1 MSIQPKQ
8 LTRGLTRSLLP
19 FAIGVV
25 IHPGA
30 LAQQSIQLE
39 EVKVTAQKR
48 EQSLQDAALSVTSM
62 SGENLSEERITS
74 VLDLQSQAPSL
85 QISTVQG
92 TARVY
97 IRGIGLTNFSAG
109 GEPSVAFHVDGA
121 VVSRPAAQIG
131 GFYDLERI
139 EVLRGPQGS
148 LYGRNATGG
157 SLNVITRRPTEEF
170 EGYVNL
176 SSGNYNLME
185 LEGAISGSLI
195 EEQLLARLA
204 VKTADRDGFGKN
216 NVSGKDI
223 DDENNQS
230 YRLGLSYIGSDRF
243 DAFFSINHY
252 ESDDAA
258 GLYHMLGP
266 GNPAVTPPEI
276 ALGGQ
281 IARDP
286 RDIDSD
292 ADLYSKKEVDSYT
305 LEMTWDLAE
314 NLSLKSLS
322 NYLEME
328 RDWISD
334 LNGTPV
340 PVLESRFDESSEQY
354 SQELQL
360 TWDGDNHSTMFGLYY
375 FHEDIGAGTYIL
387 GPPPVQM
394 AGRPLIQFAG
404 AQESESWA
412 AFVNSTWHINEL
424 WSLNVGLRYS
434 EDDKSDTGFT
444 IVPPASLSPVSP
456 PFTIDIDREAS
467 WDAWTPKVTVEYSPT
482 EDLFFYATASR
493 GYKTGVMNIGNA
505 GEPVDPEF
513 IWSYELG
520 MKSQWW
526 ENRLQINATV
536 FSATIDD
543 LQVQRP
549 INGNLITVNAAEAE
563 TRGVELET
571 VARLTE
577 GLTAKWNLAYV
588 DGQFNEFLTENTT
601 FAPGVE
607 INLDGNTLPNTPK
620 LASDLSLEYET
631 DVFDNW
637 TARFKVQGVYTSERW
652 FNEFEEDIA
661 YQESTF
667 VVNAN
672 MVFKTHDEKWSV
684 NLWGKNLTDEEIISH
699 INVGSSALGHMRT
712 ATFQDP
718 MTFGATLG
726 YQF

>member
-1 MSIQPKQ
+1 MSDQPM
-8 LTRGLTRSLLP
+8 GLSRHVNRSILAMAVSL
-19 FAIGVV
+19 AV
-25 IHPGA
+25 HTSA
-30 LAQQSIQLE
+30 QAQQSIQLE
-39 EVKVTAQKR
+39 EVTVTAQKR
-48 EQSLQDAALSVTSM
+48 EQSLQDTAVSVTSM
-62 SGENLSEERITS
+62 TGENLAEERINS

-131 GFYDLERI
+131 AFYDLERI

-170 EGYVNL
+170 EGYVNVTA
-176 SSGNYNLME
+176 GNYSLME
-185 LEGAISGSLI
+185 LEGAVNGSLI
-195 EEQLLARLA
+195 EDQLLARLA
-204 VKTADRDGFGKN
+204 IKTTDRDGFGEN
-216 NVSGKDI
+216 NVSGKDV
-223 DDENNQS
+223 DDEDSES
-230 YRLGLSYIGSDRF
+230 YRLGLSYIGGDQF
-243 DAFFSINHY
+243 EAFFSINHY

-266 GNPAVTPPEI
+266 GNPAVVPPEI
-276 ALGGQ
+276 AAGGQ
-281 IARDP
+281 IAADP

-305 LEMTWDLAE
+305 LEMTWDLSE

-322 NYLEME
+322 NYLEMD

-334 LNGTPV
+334 LNGTPAIA
-340 PVLESRFDESSEQY
+340 LESRFNESSEQY
-354 SQELQL
+354 SEELQL
-360 TWDGDNHSTMFGLYY
+360 NWEGENHSTMFGLYY
-375 FHEDIGAGTYIL
+375 FHEDIEAGTYIL
-387 GPPPVQM
+387 GPPPIQ
-394 AGRPLIQFAG
+394 ALNRPLIQFYG
-404 AQESESWA
+404 EQESESWA
-412 AFVNSTWHINEL
+412 AFVNSTWHVNEFWSINM
-424 WSLNVGLRYS
+424 GLRYS
-434 EDDKSDTGFT
+434 EDEKSDTGFT
-444 IVPPASLSPVSP
+444 IPAPSAPASYIP
-456 PFTIDIDREAS
+456 IDREDS
-467 WDAWTPKVTVEYSPT
+467 WDAWTPKLTVEYSPS
-482 EDLFFYATASR
+482 EDLFFFATASR

-505 GEPVDPEF
+505 GDPVDPEF

-526 ENRLQINATV
+526 DNRLQVNATI

-549 INGNLITVNAAEAE
+549 INGNLVTVNAAEAQ
-563 TRGVELET
+563 TQGIELET

-577 GLTAKWNLAYV
+577 GLTAKLNVAYI
-588 DGQFNEFLTENTT
+588 DGQFNEFITENTT
-601 FAPGVE
+601 FAPGVDV
-607 INLDGNTLPNTPK
+607 NLKGNTLPNTPELTTD
-620 LASDLSLEYET
+620 LALEYEMDISDIWST
-631 DVFDNW
+631 
-637 TARFKVQGVYTSERW
+637 RMKLQGVYTSERW

-672 MVFKTHDEKWSV
+672 MVFKTHDEKWSI
-684 NLWGKNLTDEEIISH
+684 NLWGKNLTDEDIISH

-712 ATFQDP
+712 ATFQEP
-718 MTFGATLG
+718 KTFGATLG